1 MSFLD
6 EDEDE
11 KFWNRVRNFAYDVIV
26 FFVVILVLLPI
37 LIFDMIVR
45 IYRKVQEWKIS
56 KRSCRK

>member
-45 IYRKVQEWKIS
+45 IYRKFQEWKIS